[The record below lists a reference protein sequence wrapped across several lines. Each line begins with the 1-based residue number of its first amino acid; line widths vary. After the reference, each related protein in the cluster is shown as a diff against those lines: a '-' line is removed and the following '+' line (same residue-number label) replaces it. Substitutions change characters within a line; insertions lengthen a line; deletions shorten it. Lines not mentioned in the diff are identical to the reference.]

1 MSDFSGWIWPLVA
14 VVIGLALG
22 MVLGAV
28 KLRRGQGAKGANS
41 RDTDLGPVSALPA
54 GAAGADAVGAGGG
67 GSPQQRLL
75 ERLRAANLQLS
86 AQLKSVA
93 EANSRQMQEREQE
106 RQADRLRH
114 ERDME
119 ELRQAHAS
127 ELSHLMKTL
136 VEQVDSL
143 NKGHADQ
150 LKAMEAEIE
159 RLRRGANPVS
169 GPGALGGGVTRQM
182 PVAASP
188 AAAASPAPAAAA
200 AAPAG
205 GTTRSGGATAS
216 DYSVTLPMESFRE
229 R

>member
-28 KLRRGQGAKGANS
+28 KLRRGQGAKGGNS
-41 RDTDLGPVSALPA
+41 RDADTGPVSALPV
-54 GAAGADAVGAGGG
+54 GAAAAADAAAGGG
-67 GSPQQRLL
+67 TPQQRLL

-93 EANSRQMQEREQE
+93 EANSRQLQEREQE

-114 ERDME
+114 EREME
-119 ELRQAHAS
+119 ELRQAHAG
-127 ELSHLMKTL
+127 ELSHLMNTL
-136 VEQVDSL
+136 VEQVDTL
-143 NKGHADQ
+143 NKNHAEQ
-150 LKAMEAEIE
+150 LKTLESELE
-159 RLRRGANPVS
+159 RLRRSGNPAS
-169 GPGALGGGVTRQM
+169 GPGALAGGGMTRPM
-182 PVAASP
+182 PVAAVPAAAASP
-188 AAAASPAPAAAA
+188 AAAAAPAA
-200 AAPAG
+200 G
-205 GTTRSGGATAS
+205 NTRSGGATAS